1 MYTSC
6 IHISCSIVA
15 LAYQLVV
22 LLHVRVSIG
31 KKNLSDS
38 GTVMFCF
45 GQTTKDPLHKVSLP
59 NLFGNQDKA
68 SLWST
73 SLINIFRLPSVHQQD
88 AHEEHHLQQLH
99 QSQLWSLIFL
109 WGKLMEVLF
118 SFSGWVHITT
128 KCWLG
133 LTGVCLLTVETWAP
147 FFFLDFCPSILMG
160 STSLPWTGQLF
171 LHWLDRH

>member
-1 MYTSC
+1 MLSIKVHKHYTLCICTKHTIMTLHMYVYIMHTYIMLYC
-6 IHISCSIVA
+6 CSSLSVGC
-15 LAYQLVV
+15 LATCTCK
-22 LLHVRVSIG
+22 HW

-68 SLWST
+68 FLWST

-99 QSQLWSLIFL
+99 QSQL
-109 WGKLMEVLF
+109 
-118 SFSGWVHITT
+118 
-128 KCWLG
+128 
-133 LTGVCLLTVETWAP
+133 
-147 FFFLDFCPSILMG
+147 
-160 STSLPWTGQLF
+160 
-171 LHWLDRH
+171 